1 MASPAGGSRDTS
13 IVVVTLDTGEVYI
26 ITSLASRLDTQ
37 VIYVDPTTGA
47 LRYNAKVGF
56 DIFRSENEALDYIT
70 NGSRWLCKSTTY
82 ARAILGY
89 AALGSFG
96 LLLVATKLTA
106 SIPNL
111 PGGGCVYT
119 VTESQWI
126 KISLQNP
133 QPQGKGEVK
142 NVQELTDLDIDGK
155 HYFCETRD
163 ITRPLPSHLPF
174 DEPDEEFVWNG
185 WFSLPFIN
193 IGLPQHCVIL
203 LQGFAECR
211 SFGSSGQLEGIVAL
225 IARRSRL
232 HPGTRYLAR
241 GLNSCFS
248 TGNEVECEQLV
259 WVPKKAGQ
267 SIPFNTYIWRRGT
280 IPIW

>member
-1 MASPAGGSRDTS
+1 MFVTGGGSRDS
-13 IVVVTLDTGEVYI
+13 SVVVVTLETGEVYI
-26 ITSLASRLDTQ
+26 IVSLASRIDTQ

-47 LRYNAKVGF
+47 LCYNAKLGF
-56 DIFRSENEALDYIT
+56 DIFKSENEALDYIT
-70 NGSRWLCKSTTY
+70 NGSRRLCKSTIY

-96 LLLVATKLTA
+96 LLLVATKLTT

-119 VTESQWI
+119 VAESQWI

-163 ITRPLPSHLPF
+163 ITRSFPSRMSF
-174 DEPDEEFVWNG
+174 NEPDDEFVWNG
-185 WFSLPFIN
+185 WFSLPFKN
-193 IGLPQHCVIL
+193 LGLPHHCVIL
-203 LQGFAECR
+203 LQVLLY
-211 SFGSSGQLEGIVAL
+211 S
-225 IARRSRL
+225 
-232 HPGTRYLAR
+232 
-241 GLNSCFS
+241 
-248 TGNEVECEQLV
+248 
-259 WVPKKAGQ
+259 
-267 SIPFNTYIWRRGT
+267 
-280 IPIW
+280 

>member
-1 MASPAGGSRDTS
+1 MTWHIVFVAAGGSRDTS

-47 LRYNAKVGF
+47 LRYNAKAGF

-89 AALGSFG
+89 APLGSFG
-96 LLLVATKLTA
+96 LLLIATKLTA
-106 SIPNL
+106 SVPNL

-163 ITRPLPSHLPF
+163 ITRPFPSHLPF
-174 DEPDEEFVWNG
+174 HEPDEEFVWNG

-203 LQGFAECR
+203 LQVLLY
-211 SFGSSGQLEGIVAL
+211 S
-225 IARRSRL
+225 
-232 HPGTRYLAR
+232 
-241 GLNSCFS
+241 
-248 TGNEVECEQLV
+248 
-259 WVPKKAGQ
+259 
-267 SIPFNTYIWRRGT
+267 
-280 IPIW
+280 

>member
-1 MASPAGGSRDTS
+1 MTWLIVFIAAGGSRDTS

-26 ITSLASRLDTQ
+26 ITSLAARLDTQ

-47 LRYNAKVGF
+47 LRYNAKAGF

-106 SIPNL
+106 SVPNL

-126 KISLQNP
+126 KIALQIP

-163 ITRPLPSHLPF
+163 ITRPFPSHLPF

-203 LQGFAECR
+203 LQVLLY
-211 SFGSSGQLEGIVAL
+211 S
-225 IARRSRL
+225 
-232 HPGTRYLAR
+232 
-241 GLNSCFS
+241 
-248 TGNEVECEQLV
+248 
-259 WVPKKAGQ
+259 
-267 SIPFNTYIWRRGT
+267 
-280 IPIW
+280 